1 MVDIYANTIWIDEK
15 YWLAAFIIVSLAI
28 HIPTTRGM
36 GPADFFA
43 MGFGSIIATA
53 VLFTAVVWVFSFF
66 GHPLGIAG

>member
-1 MVDIYANTIWIDEK
+1 MN
-15 YWLAAFIIVSLAI
+15 AI
-28 HIPTTRGM
+28 RNWFDQPMTEGEIAGSIM
-36 GPADFFA
+36 IADSFA